1 MFTVLFALVAAVVFA
16 LTLVF
21 TKFNF
26 KKAFLNAIITVGLG
40 LLIDLIIGT
49 YFVSLATL
57 VQL

>member
-1 MFTVLFALVAAVVFA
+1 MFTVLFALIAAVIFA

-26 KKAFLNAIITVGLG
+26 KKAFVNAMVTVGLG

-49 YFVSLATL
+49 YFVSLANL
-57 VQL
+57 IY

>member
-1 MFTVLFALVAAVVFA
+1 MFTVFFSLIAALVFA

-26 KKAFLNAIITVGLG
+26 KKAFVNALVTVGLG

-49 YFVSLATL
+49 YFVSLANL
-57 VQL
+57 IY